1 LAGGGAPGAA
11 LIRCASTTK
20 DRAQAEESGMQTPR
34 FETIELRV
42 EEPRA
47 WLTLNRPDRLNA
59 VGATMM
65 REVVEAV
72 QWLDRRPDIRLMV
85 LSGYGRAFSAGADLR
100 DSSTAD
106 AGAQNGGGWAARRE
120 VGQRGLRMIN
130 ALEQMRAITI
140 AQVHGYAIG
149 GGILLMAA
157 CDLRVV
163 AAGTVFSIPEVEL
176 GIPLAWGG
184 IPRLVREIGPAMTK
198 ELVMTCRRF
207 SAEEAKQLGMINRL
221 VPLERLEQE
230 VESLAAELL
239 RMPGGPLIITK
250 DQVNQTSE
258 RMASGL
264 TASLDGDLLLGSL
277 LDEAGAQAR
286 RAYTERTFKRP
297 GGGAA

>member
-1 LAGGGAPGAA
+1 MTP
-11 LIRCASTTK
+11 
-20 DRAQAEESGMQTPR
+20 PR
-34 FETIELRV
+34 FDSIELRA
-42 EEPRA
+42 EPPRA
-47 WLTLNRPDRLNA
+47 WLALNRPERLNA

-72 QWLDRRPDIRLMV
+72 HWLDREQDIRLVV
-85 LSGYGRAFSAGADLR
+85 LSGNGRAVSAGAALR
-100 DSSTAD
+100 DASTAD
-106 AGAQNGGGWAARRE
+106 AAPGGGGWAARRE

-163 AAGTVFSIPEVEL
+163 AEGTVFSIPEVEIGL
-176 GIPLAWGG
+176 PLAWGG

-207 SAEEAKQLGMINRL
+207 SAAEAKALGMINRL
-221 VPLERLEQE
+221 VPQDRLEAE

-239 RMPGGPLIITK
+239 CMPGGPLIITK
-250 DQVNQTSE
+250 DQVNAASE

-277 LDEAGAQAR
+277 LDEAGAEAR
-286 RAYTERTFKRP
+286 RGYRERTFKKP
-297 GGGAA
+297 S